1 MSVGSGSS
9 PPEKNIWG
17 SATKKGS
24 FDENGKFVVT
34 DDEKDAQQ
42 LEADEKLEEPLLEE
56 PALETTGFSTVDTAV
71 GFVAETTDSQIQG
84 SEGFALSAVGGRTT
98 SRFSSFGL
106 SEDPSG
112 QQSLSE
118 EERSVAIEPL
128 PSFTDDRE
136 DDVLKD
142 ILNMRSD
149 PRAISPPRQMDRL
162 TSRFANQS
170 LSSAVGPE
178 PSSYS
183 AFSGIESFEP
193 IRRDSQTMS
202 QFFPSSV
209 QQPTP
214 TQQPST
220 QSSSKQYSKSTGLF
234 EHPVVP
240 SQPTLP
246 PPPPQTTRVMNMA
259 DKLKWVYKDP
269 HGNVQGPFTGL
280 EMHEWYRG
288 GYFHP
293 TLEVKREDDKQFEPL
308 QTLVKKIG
316 NQREPFL
323 VPLPSKTQTQVI
335 PPRSTTTLSG
345 WNTTLF
351 GEGVGDEVAAK
362 NWISPVVPGGSTLTG
377 TTLTA
382 DQQNALERRK
392 QEEQYMLVRQREM
405 VVAAQSQVPP
415 LQPPLVP
422 VAPGASST
430 AAAAGIMH
438 PFQPLHHPYM
448 NAAYPGYGPV
458 HGLPMGVTHHVHSPA
473 PVQVQTLPALDTL
486 RTSTQPPVQQPVAQ
500 QQTPQSGQQQSSPQD
515 QMGLQDRVYM
525 NPWGGGPLAALSPM
539 QLHQPQQ
546 DQLPT
551 FIEEPIS
558 VVEEQKPV
566 LPEHFPEPDEPH
578 PQTLLES
585 EPPNRKSSMPSIPLK
600 SPSPIPES
608 EPEPLELEST
618 IEPPPS
624 PPIPIDSPGNEPMP
638 PTAIPAVISPARVA
652 PWAQRKEEVKKSL
665 SLKEIQELESKRAAE
680 TAKRLAAE
688 KQALAQAQQQQPA
701 SAAAT
706 GQQTAALPANSTWGA
721 SSGTKSW
728 AAKTTGGG
736 MGTSPG
742 KKSMAQIQKE
752 EEEDRARLVA
762 AKTKDVTPTPVR
774 GYAGA
779 AAVTA
784 PKVLPVAP
792 QRPNVPRPLVL

>member
-1 MSVGSGSS
+1 M
-9 PPEKNIWG
+9 I
-17 SATKKGS
+17 
-24 FDENGKFVVT
+24 
-34 DDEKDAQQ
+34 
-42 LEADEKLEEPLLEE
+42 
-56 PALETTGFSTVDTAV
+56 
-71 GFVAETTDSQIQG
+71 
-84 SEGFALSAVGGRTT
+84 
-98 SRFSSFGL
+98 
-106 SEDPSG
+106 
-112 QQSLSE
+112 
-118 EERSVAIEPL
+118 
-128 PSFTDDRE
+128 
-136 DDVLKD
+136 
-142 ILNMRSD
+142 
-149 PRAISPPRQMDRL
+149 
-162 TSRFANQS
+162 
-170 LSSAVGPE
+170 
-178 PSSYS
+178 
-183 AFSGIESFEP
+183 
-193 IRRDSQTMS
+193 
-202 QFFPSSV
+202 
-209 QQPTP
+209 
-214 TQQPST
+214 
-220 QSSSKQYSKSTGLF
+220 
-234 EHPVVP
+234 
-240 SQPTLP
+240 
-246 PPPPQTTRVMNMA
+246 MA

-293 TLEVKREDDKQFEPL
+293 TLDVKREDDTHFEPL

-351 GEGVGDEVAAK
+351 GEGVGDEGSAK
-362 NWISPVVPGGSTLTG
+362 NWITPVVPGGSTLTG

-415 LQPPLVP
+415 LQPPHAA
-422 VAPGASST
+422 VAPGPSST
-430 AAAAGIMH
+430 AASAGIMP
-438 PFQPLHHPYM
+438 PFQPMHHPYL

-486 RTSTQPPVQQPVAQ
+486 RTSTQPPVQQPVT
-500 QQTPQSGQQQSSPQD
+500 QQTPQSGQQELSPQD
-515 QMGLQDRVYM
+515 QIGLQGRGYM
-525 NPWGGGPLAALSPM
+525 SPWGGGPLANLSPM

-546 DQLPT
+546 DQFPT
-551 FIEEPIS
+551 FAEEPIS
-558 VVEEQKPV
+558 VVDEQKPV
-566 LPEHFPEPDEPH
+566 LPEPFPEPDEPQ
-578 PQTLLES
+578 PQTFLES
-585 EPPNRKSSMPSIPLK
+585 EPQNRKSSMPSIPVK
-600 SPSPIPES
+600 SPSPIPEP
-608 EPEPLELEST
+608 EPEPLEPES
-618 IEPPPS
+618 IMEPPPS
-624 PPIPIDSPGNEPMP
+624 PPIPTESPPNEPIP
-638 PTAIPAVISPARVA
+638 PTAIAAVVSPARIA
-652 PWAQRKEEVKKSL
+652 PWAQKKEEVKKSL

-688 KQALAQAQQQQPA
+688 KQALAQAQQQQPT

-728 AAKTTGGG
+728 AAKTTAGVI
-736 MGTSPG
+736 GTSPG